1 MKRISVIV
9 SICLIAILVLSAC
22 NDTAKVTATPEPVQT
37 AEPKQTPAPT
47 PEPAPEPSA
56 EPEPEPV
63 PEEDDTDWEAIRA
76 VAEQFIEKDVSGL
89 IEALGEP
96 SATDYAS
103 SCLGPGEDGEL
114 VYGGFTVYTYREGNT
129 EIVKEVV

>member
-1 MKRISVIV
+1 M
-9 SICLIAILVLSAC
+9 LVLSAC

-37 AEPKQTPAPT
+37 AEPTETPAPT
-47 PEPAPEPSA
+47 PEPTTTPEPAPEPT
-56 EPEPEPV
+56 PEPEPV
-63 PEEDDTDWEAIRA
+63 PEEDDTDWEALRA
-76 VAEQFIEKDVSGL
+76 VAEQFLEKDVSGL
-89 IEALGEP
+89 IEAIGEP

-114 VYGGFTVYTYREGNT
+114 VYGGFTVYTYKEGNS